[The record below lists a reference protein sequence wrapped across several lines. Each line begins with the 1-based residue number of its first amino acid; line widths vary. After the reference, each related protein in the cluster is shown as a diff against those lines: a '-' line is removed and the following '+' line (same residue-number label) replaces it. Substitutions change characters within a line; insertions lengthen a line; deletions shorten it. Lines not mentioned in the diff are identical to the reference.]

1 MNTPLKFFS
10 DLISLLL
17 EYPDKNKN
25 KINVES
31 LKVQGPGGGGYS
43 GYQEAGMIKIMGA
56 KNQNPK
62 KSLGLQTKSPI
73 NPWTKN
79 LPPPP
84 SPKKKEKK
92 KKETQTVNIKT
103 AAKQVWL

>member
-1 MNTPLKFFS
+1 M
-10 DLISLLL
+10 ISLLL

-31 LKVQGPGGGGYS
+31 LKVQGPRGRGVLWISRS
-43 GYQEAGMIKIMGA
+43 GDDQMGA

-79 LPPPP
+79 LPPPHP
-84 SPKKKEKK
+84 LPKKKG
-92 KKETQTVNIKT
+92 KKEKRNSNGKY
-103 AAKQVWL
+103 